1 MPRYIFTRVL
11 SAIPLIFGLLTVT
24 FFIIHLAPGDPT
36 SFFLQSDVDPKYAE
50 NLRRALGLD
59 QPLLVQYWRWLGSI
73 FSGDLGVSFS
83 KHAPVRDI
91 LLDTIPKTLLLTSA
105 ALLLDFTVGIALG
118 ILSALRRG
126 TSLDRI
132 MTVISL
138 FLYSMPEF
146 WLGLMLVLAFSGAIP
161 LFPATGMQ
169 SPMADYLPPLEYVL
183 DVLHHMVLPVF
194 VLGIASAAATAR
206 YMRASM
212 LEVIHLEYIRA
223 ARAKGLSEF
232 IVIGKHALRN
242 ALLPIITLGGLSLPF
257 LLGGAVI
264 VESVFSWPG
273 MGKVVVDAIF
283 TRDYPLIIACTMVS
297 GVLVI
302 FGNLTADILTAFAD
316 PRIRLD

>member
-59 QPLLVQYWRWLGSI
+59 QPLLVQYWKWLGSTL
-73 FSGDLGVSFS
+73 SGDLGVSFS

-91 LLDTIPKTLLLTSA
+91 LIDTIPKTLLLTSA
-105 ALLLDFTVGIALG
+105 ALLLDFAVGIALG
-118 ILSALRRG
+118 IVSALRRG
-126 TSLDRI
+126 TTLDRV
-132 MTVISL
+132 MTVIAL

-302 FGNLTADILTAFAD
+302 FGNLTADILTALAD
-316 PRIRLD
+316 PRIRLE

>member
-1 MPRYIFTRVL
+1 MPRYIFRRVL

-24 FFIIHLAPGDPT
+24 FFVVHLAPGDPT
-36 SFFLQSDVDPKYAE
+36 SFYMQADVDPQYAE
-50 NLRRALGLD
+50 NLRRAFGLD
-59 QPLLVQYWRWLGSI
+59 QPLLVQYWKWLGSTL
-73 FSGDLGVSFS
+73 SGDLGVSFS

-91 LLDTIPKTLLLTSA
+91 LIDTIPKTLLLTSA
-105 ALLLDFTVGIALG
+105 ALVLDFAVGIALG
-118 ILSALRRG
+118 IVSALRRG
-126 TSLDRI
+126 TTLDRV
-132 MTVISL
+132 MTVIAL

-264 VESVFSWPG
+264 VESVFGWPG

-283 TRDYPLIIACTMVS
+283 TRDYPLIIACTMIS
-297 GVLVI
+297 GIMVI
-302 FGNLTADILTAFAD
+302 LGNLTADILSAFAD
-316 PRIRLD
+316 PRIRLE